1 MTGRVPEEAHGV
13 RIRMIG
19 PEDDATIIAS
29 SWTDTVK
36 IEAQPKP
43 VPPPNPLP

>member
-1 MTGRVPEEAHGV
+1 
-13 RIRMIG
+13 MIG

-29 SWTDTVK
+29 SWTDTVM

-43 VPPPNPLP
+43 APTPNPLP